1 MNSPRAS
8 TRHVVSRR
16 SRMRIC
22 RTPGTAISVGEP
34 TGKVRQLEELYPH
47 LREEEPVAGP
57 TSTIGA
63 PVEHL
68 DLATV
73 IKVSQAVSG
82 EMVLEKLIQSLMR
95 IAIEHAGAERGLL
108 ILLRGDQPQIEAE
121 ATTSQGKI
129 EVTLRQAAVTP
140 SELPESMLQYVIRTR
155 ESVILDDASAQNPF
169 SADTYIRQRHA
180 RSILCLPLI
189 NQAKLIGLLYLENNL
204 TPHVFTPTRI
214 SVLKLLA
221 SQAAIS
227 LENTRLYSDLQER
240 EAKIRR
246 LVEANIIGIVIW
258 NLEGRIMEANE
269 AFLRMVGYGREDLV
283 SGGVSWREITPDR
296 WRAADEQALAELAAT
311 GVCEPFEKEYF
322 RKDGSRVPVLVG
334 AALLEGRRDEGVAFV
349 LDLSEQK
356 RAEHALRESE
366 TRLQA
371 FFENSPSLIFL
382 KDLPGRYL
390 YVNQEFKRAF
400 RITQEQAKGKRDD
413 ELFSA
418 EQAATFQAND
428 RQVLEAG
435 VPIEFEEVALQEDGL
450 HTSIVHKFPLFNAE
464 GEIYA
469 IGGIATDITQRK
481 REEAARRDSE
491 ERHRVIVET
500 ASDAVISADESG
512 TILLA
517 NPATTRVFGYDPAEL
532 IGKPLT
538 ILMPEYMREKHEFGF
553 SGLRGY
559 WPEAYELARY
569 RTDRPAQEWRGVPG
583 GGLVRRT
590 DQERA

>member
-1 MNSPRAS
+1 M
-8 TRHVVSRR
+8 
-16 SRMRIC
+16 
-22 RTPGTAISVGEP
+22 
-34 TGKVRQLEELYPH
+34 
-47 LREEEPVAGP
+47 
-57 TSTIGA
+57 
-63 PVEHL
+63 
-68 DLATV
+68 

-108 ILLRGDQPQIEAE
+108 ILLRGDQQQIAAE
-121 ATTSQGKI
+121 ARTGQGKI

-169 SADTYIRQRHA
+169 AADTYIRQRHA

-227 LENTRLYSDLQER
+227 LENTRLYGDLQER

-258 NLEGRIMEANE
+258 NVEGRIMEANE

-283 SGGVSWREITPDR
+283 SGGVSWRELTPDR
-296 WRAADEQALAELAAT
+296 WRAADDQALAELAAT

-390 YVNQEFKRAF
+390 YVNPEFKRAF

-428 RQVLEAG
+428 RQVLEGG
-435 VPIEFEEVALQEDGL
+435 V
-450 HTSIVHKFPLFNAE
+450 
-464 GEIYA
+464 
-469 IGGIATDITQRK
+469 
-481 REEAARRDSE
+481 
-491 ERHRVIVET
+491 
-500 ASDAVISADESG
+500 SDRI
-512 TILLA
+512 
-517 NPATTRVFGYDPAEL
+517 
-532 IGKPLT
+532 
-538 ILMPEYMREKHEFGF
+538 
-553 SGLRGY
+553 
-559 WPEAYELARY
+559 
-569 RTDRPAQEWRGVPG
+569 
-583 GGLVRRT
+583 
-590 DQERA
+590 